1 MRIPD
6 INRLYKCEELLK
18 RVHDNLYKVLENMH
32 KQKQDDTNAY
42 AEIQNYRK
50 DVDHMIFWLSGTAR
64 KAREDVPEEQW
75 KKYNNKLL

>member
-6 INRLYKCEELLK
+6 INRLDKCKELLK
-18 RVHDNLYKVLENMH
+18 RVYDNLDKVLDNMW
-32 KQKQDDTNAY
+32 KQNLDGSNAY

-50 DVDHMIFWLSGTAR
+50 DVDHMISWLSGTAR

-75 KKYNNKLL
+75 KKYNNKLI

>member
-18 RVHDNLYKVLENMH
+18 RVHDNLDKVLDNMW

-64 KAREDVPEEQW
+64 EAREEVTEEQW
-75 KKYNNKLL
+75 NKYINKLL